1 MGNTAMTGCRGDGV
15 RYPLEHA
22 GREREDTHIRR
33 RSTVADASCPLVRR
47 AFGRDVEGLDRMTRL
62 ERTPDELGT
71 LGHEGAF
78 APARRALLQEPPQPA
93 NPPVREREP
102 LAQEATSATSRAP
115 ATSASC
121 EVRTSAANAAG
132 SVTARSASTL
142 RSTWTPAWCRPLMSR
157 L

>member
-1 MGNTAMTGCRGDGV
+1 MGSTAMTGCGV
-15 RYPLEHA
+15 TVSATRSSTPGASGKTRTFA
-22 GREREDTHIRR
+22 G
-33 RSTVADASCPLVRR
+33 RSTVADASCSLVRR